1 MSETL
6 LIVTCVIVIAF
17 IGYSLVVSKKDS
29 SSGSDVL
36 STQLSNLMERFVKLE
51 EAAKNMNT
59 MPGSD
64 VLSTQLSD
72 LMERFVKLEEAA
84 KNMNTMQSSI
94 DSTFKNFQ
102 GMLNDRQER
111 GAFSEVELEK
121 LLRDRLPKQYLKFQE
136 TLSNNKR
143 VDCLIDFGDANSRI
157 CIDSKFVLENFK
169 NYAAAEN
176 DEDIKR
182 YKKLFEDDVMKNVKK
197 ISEDYIISGETAPHA
212 IMFVRSESVYRSIID
227 SEVDLMQK
235 AREKNVLIV
244 SPSYLWGLLNT
255 LRVFLKDSEMT
266 KKAQIIIKEIGLIG
280 KDIGRLVERTEDV
293 EKKFNL
299 VADQFRSI
307 KVSAEKI
314 QRRAE
319 KIEEIEGTNIE
330 KIEKDK

>member
-1 MSETL
+1 MTDIV
-6 LIVTCVIVIAF
+6 LILTCLVVLIFV
-17 IGYSLVVSKKDS
+17 GYSIFSQKKEES
-29 SSGSDVL
+29 NSGNEVL

-51 EAAKNMNT
+51 EAAKNMNI
-59 MPGSD
+59 
-64 VLSTQLSD
+64 
-72 LMERFVKLEEAA
+72 
-84 KNMNTMQSSI
+84 MQSSI
-94 DSTFKNFQ
+94 DTTFKNFQ

-121 LLRDRLPKQYLKFQE
+121 LLKDRLPKQYLKFQK

-157 CIDSKFVLENFK
+157 CIDSKFVLDNFK
-169 NYAAAEN
+169 NYSAAEN
-176 DEDIKR
+176 EEDIKK

-197 ISEDYIISGETAPHA
+197 ISDDYIISGETAPHA

-266 KKAQIIIKEIGLIG
+266 KKAQVIIKEIGMIG

-299 VADQFRSI
+299 VADQFRNI
-307 KVSAEKI
+307 KTSAEKI
-314 QRRAE
+314 QRRAD
-319 KIEEIEGTNIE
+319 KIQEIEGTSVASIE
-330 KIEKDK
+330 DNK

>member
-1 MSETL
+1 MNEIL
-6 LIVTCVIVIAF
+6 LISTCVIVIAF
-17 IGYSLVVSKKDS
+17 IGYLLATIKKNNL
-29 SSGSDVL
+29 SGNEVL

-59 MPGSD
+59 MQ
-64 VLSTQLSD
+64 T
-72 LMERFVKLEEAA
+72 
-84 KNMNTMQSSI
+84 SI

-121 LLRDRLPKQYLKFQE
+121 LLKDRLPKQYLKFQE

-169 NYAAAEN
+169 NYVAAEN
-176 DEDIKR
+176 DEEIKKF
-182 YKKLFEDDVMKNVKK
+182 KKLFEEDVMKNVKK

-212 IMFVRSESVYRSIID
+212 IMFIRSESVYRSIID
-227 SEVDLMQK
+227 SEIDLMQK

-266 KKAQIIIKEIGLIG
+266 KKAQLIIKEIGLIG

-299 VADQFRSI
+299 VADQFRNI

-319 KIEEIEGTNIE
+319 KIEEIEGINIE
-330 KIEKDK
+330 RIEKDKE

>member
-1 MSETL
+1 MTDIV
-6 LIVTCVIVIAF
+6 LILTCLVVLIFV
-17 IGYSLVVSKKDS
+17 GYSIFSQKKEESDS
-29 SSGSDVL
+29 GNEVL

-51 EAAKNMNT
+51 EAAKNMNI
-59 MPGSD
+59 
-64 VLSTQLSD
+64 
-72 LMERFVKLEEAA
+72 
-84 KNMNTMQSSI
+84 MQSSI
-94 DSTFKNFQ
+94 DTTFKNFQ

-121 LLRDRLPKQYLKFQE
+121 LLKDRLPKQYLKFQE

-157 CIDSKFVLENFK
+157 CIDSKFVLDNFK
-169 NYAAAEN
+169 NYSAAEN
-176 DEDIKR
+176 EEDIKK

-197 ISEDYIISGETAPHA
+197 ISDDYIISGETAPHA

-266 KKAQIIIKEIGLIG
+266 KKAQVIIKEIGMIG

-299 VADQFRSI
+299 VADQFRNI
-307 KVSAEKI
+307 KTSAEKI
-314 QRRAE
+314 QRRAD
-319 KIEEIEGTNIE
+319 KIQEIEGTSVASIE
-330 KIEKDK
+330 DNK

>member
-1 MSETL
+1 MNEIL
-6 LIVTCVIVIAF
+6 LITTCVIVIAF
-17 IGYSLVVSKKDS
+17 IGYLLATSKKNN
-29 SSGSDVL
+29 SSGNEVL
-36 STQLSNLMERFVKLE
+36 STQLSN
-51 EAAKNMNT
+51 
-59 MPGSD
+59 
-64 VLSTQLSD
+64 

-121 LLRDRLPKQYLKFQE
+121 LLKDRLPKQYLKFQE

-169 NYAAAEN
+169 NYVAAEN
-176 DEDIKR
+176 DEEIKKF
-182 YKKLFEDDVMKNVKK
+182 KKLFEEDVMKNVKK

-212 IMFVRSESVYRSIID
+212 IMFIRSESVYRSIID
-227 SEVDLMQK
+227 SEIDLMQK

-266 KKAQIIIKEIGLIG
+266 KKAQLIIKEIGLIG

-299 VADQFRSI
+299 VADQFRNI

-319 KIEEIEGTNIE
+319 KIEEIEGSNIE
-330 KIEKDK
+330 RIEKDKE

>member
-59 MPGSD
+59 M
-64 VLSTQLSD
+64 
-72 LMERFVKLEEAA
+72 
-84 KNMNTMQSSI
+84 QSCI

-314 QRRAE
+314 LRRAE

>member
-36 STQLSNLMERFVKLE
+36 STQLSN
-51 EAAKNMNT
+51 
-59 MPGSD
+59 
-64 VLSTQLSD
+64 

-314 QRRAE
+314 QRRAK

>member
-1 MSETL
+1 MNEIL
-6 LIVTCVIVIAF
+6 LITTCVIVIAF
-17 IGYSLVVSKKDS
+17 IGYLLATSKKNN
-29 SSGSDVL
+29 SSGNEVL
-36 STQLSNLMERFVKLE
+36 STQLSN
-51 EAAKNMNT
+51 
-59 MPGSD
+59 
-64 VLSTQLSD
+64 

-121 LLRDRLPKQYLKFQE
+121 LLKDRLPKQYLKFQE

-169 NYAAAEN
+169 NYVTAEN
-176 DEDIKR
+176 DEEIKKF
-182 YKKLFEDDVMKNVKK
+182 KKLFEEDVMKNVKK

-212 IMFVRSESVYRSIID
+212 IMFIRSESVYRSIID
-227 SEVDLMQK
+227 SEIDLMQK

-266 KKAQIIIKEIGLIG
+266 KKAQLIIKEIGLVG

-299 VADQFRSI
+299 VADQFRNI

-319 KIEEIEGTNIE
+319 KIEEIEGINIE
-330 KIEKDK
+330 RIEKDKE

>member
-1 MSETL
+1 MTDIV
-6 LIVTCVIVIAF
+6 LILTCLVVLIFV
-17 IGYSLVVSKKDS
+17 GYSIFSQKKEES
-29 SSGSDVL
+29 NSGNEVL

-51 EAAKNMNT
+51 EAAKNMNI
-59 MPGSD
+59 
-64 VLSTQLSD
+64 
-72 LMERFVKLEEAA
+72 
-84 KNMNTMQSSI
+84 MQSSI
-94 DSTFKNFQ
+94 DTTFKNFQ
-102 GMLNDRQER
+102 SMLNDRQER

-121 LLRDRLPKQYLKFQE
+121 LLKDRLPKQYLKFQE

-143 VDCLIDFGDANSRI
+143 VDCLIDFGDAHSRI
-157 CIDSKFVLENFK
+157 CIDSKFVLDNFK
-169 NYAAAEN
+169 NYSAAEN
-176 DEDIKR
+176 EEDIKK

-197 ISEDYIISGETAPHA
+197 ISDDYIISGETAPHA

-266 KKAQIIIKEIGLIG
+266 KKAQVIIKEIGMIG

-299 VADQFRSI
+299 VADQFRNI
-307 KVSAEKI
+307 KTSAEKI
-314 QRRAE
+314 QRRAD
-319 KIEEIEGTNIE
+319 KIQEIEGTSVASIE
-330 KIEKDK
+330 DNK

>member
-1 MSETL
+1 MNEIL
-6 LIVTCVIVIAF
+6 LITTCVIVITF
-17 IGYSLVVSKKDS
+17 IGYLLATSKKNN
-29 SSGSDVL
+29 SSGNEVL
-36 STQLSNLMERFVKLE
+36 STQLSN
-51 EAAKNMNT
+51 
-59 MPGSD
+59 
-64 VLSTQLSD
+64 

-121 LLRDRLPKQYLKFQE
+121 LLKDRLPKQYLKFQE

-169 NYAAAEN
+169 NYVAAEN
-176 DEDIKR
+176 DEEIKKF
-182 YKKLFEDDVMKNVKK
+182 KKLFEEDVMKNVKK

-212 IMFVRSESVYRSIID
+212 IMFIRSESVYRSIID
-227 SEVDLMQK
+227 SEIDLMQK

-266 KKAQIIIKEIGLIG
+266 KKAQLIIKEIGLIG

-299 VADQFRSI
+299 VADQFRNI

-319 KIEEIEGTNIE
+319 KIEEIEGINIQS
-330 KIEKDK
+330 IEKDKE

>member
-1 MSETL
+1 MNEIL
-6 LIVTCVIVIAF
+6 LITTCVIVIAF
-17 IGYSLVVSKKDS
+17 IGYLLATSKKNN
-29 SSGSDVL
+29 SSGNEIL
-36 STQLSNLMERFVKLE
+36 STQLSN
-51 EAAKNMNT
+51 
-59 MPGSD
+59 
-64 VLSTQLSD
+64 

-121 LLRDRLPKQYLKFQE
+121 LLKDRLPKQYLKFQE

-169 NYAAAEN
+169 NYVAAEN
-176 DEDIKR
+176 DEEIKKF
-182 YKKLFEDDVMKNVKK
+182 KKLFEEDVMKNVKK

-212 IMFVRSESVYRSIID
+212 IMFIRSESVYRSIID
-227 SEVDLMQK
+227 SEIDLMQK

-266 KKAQIIIKEIGLIG
+266 KKAQLIIKEIGLIG

-299 VADQFRSI
+299 VADQFRNI

-319 KIEEIEGTNIE
+319 KIEEIEGINIQS
-330 KIEKDK
+330 IEKDKE

>member
-1 MSETL
+1 MSETV

-36 STQLSNLMERFVKLE
+36 STQLSN
-51 EAAKNMNT
+51 
-59 MPGSD
+59 
-64 VLSTQLSD
+64 

>member
-1 MSETL
+1 MNEILFIT
-6 LIVTCVIVIAF
+6 TCVIVIAF
-17 IGYSLVVSKKDS
+17 IGYLLATSKKNN
-29 SSGSDVL
+29 SSGNEVL
-36 STQLSNLMERFVKLE
+36 STQLSN
-51 EAAKNMNT
+51 
-59 MPGSD
+59 
-64 VLSTQLSD
+64 

-121 LLRDRLPKQYLKFQE
+121 LLKDRLPKQYLKFQE

-169 NYAAAEN
+169 NYVAAEN
-176 DEDIKR
+176 DEEIKKF
-182 YKKLFEDDVMKNVKK
+182 KKLFEEDVMKNVKK

-212 IMFVRSESVYRSIID
+212 IMFIRSESVYRSIID
-227 SEVDLMQK
+227 SEIDLMQK

-266 KKAQIIIKEIGLIG
+266 KKAQLIIKEIGLIG

-299 VADQFRSI
+299 VADQFRNI

-319 KIEEIEGTNIE
+319 KIEEIEGINIE
-330 KIEKDK
+330 RIEKDKE